1 MNVAIEPATSALR
14 SRPPRRVVGIG
25 TKKKEFPPR
34 TAETLLH
41 LYFHP
46 IRDGGWG
53 GERLR
58 PAEET
63 QCFSVL
69 VSEPSWH
76 LSSGSYHDL
85 FNEPVGILS
94 FPIAKREIGS

>member
-1 MNVAIEPATSALR
+1 VFRPDPLR
-14 SRPPRRVVGIG
+14 SDPTSHDPKQA
-25 TKKKEFPPR
+25 KKKEFPPR

-41 LYFHP
+41 LCFHP

-63 QCFSVL
+63 QCFFLLRSDL
-69 VSEPSWH
+69 SRRH

-85 FNEPVGILS
+85 FNEPTWILS
-94 FPIAKREIGS
+94 IPIALREIGG